1 MIIISIIIT
10 APYSTVLKRTFQ
22 TTAFS
27 TTILNI
33 LLCKVQWIQTKT
45 SPYQP
50 ETELD
55 VKDTLFEIY
64 EGLVVLD
71 LKCGLSPLAIRAST
85 WV

>member
-1 MIIISIIIT
+1 MHNPVDSQGSI
-10 APYSTVLKRTFQ
+10 F
-22 TTAFS
+22 
-27 TTILNI
+27 
-33 LLCKVQWIQTKT
+33 KT

-71 LKCGLSPLAIRAST
+71 FKCDR
-85 WV
+85 VNRQ

>member
-33 LLCKVQWIQTKT
+33 LLCKVQWIHKVLFLKQVPIKLK
-45 SPYQP
+45 
-50 ETELD
+50 LD
-55 VKDTLFEIY
+55 VKDTLFEI
-64 EGLVVLD
+64 
-71 LKCGLSPLAIRAST
+71 
-85 WV
+85 

>member
-10 APYSTVLKRTFQ
+10 APYSTVLKRKLQ

-27 TTILNI
+27 TTNLKYPIMQNPVDSQGSI
-33 LLCKVQWIQTKT
+33 FKT

-71 LKCGLSPLAIRAST
+71 FKCDKVN
-85 WV
+85 WQ